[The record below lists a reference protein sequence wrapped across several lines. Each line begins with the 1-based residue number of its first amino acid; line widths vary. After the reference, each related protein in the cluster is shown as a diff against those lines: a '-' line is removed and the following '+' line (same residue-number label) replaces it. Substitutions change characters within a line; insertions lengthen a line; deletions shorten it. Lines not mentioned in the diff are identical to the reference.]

1 MPRQF
6 SPEYKKRILEELDAA
21 PRGEK
26 GSILRRENLYSSTVT
41 KWRKRRAAG
50 TLDSLTSSKCGPR
63 GKCQH
68 AKELARLRAE
78 NARLEE
84 KVGTLEDL
92 MEAQGK
98 VSALL
103 QEMSRKSAEP
113 DTNKP

>member
-26 GSILRRENLYSSTVT
+26 GKILRREDLYSSTVT

-50 TLDSLTSSKCGPR
+50 TLDSLTSTKRGPR
-63 GKCQH
+63 GKSQEV
-68 AKELARLRAE
+68 KELERLRAE

-103 QEMSRKSAEP
+103 QDLSRESDEN
-113 DTNKP
+113 T